1 MKISLRVMCR
11 QDAISVLKKDPV
23 VVDACDLDEIV
34 FEIDSENE
42 IFDRILKLTKNTA
55 GLWLNSIMNFTRSE
69 LSQVEYFQLEC
80 RGSIVNEN
88 DKDYALNSSRLKEVE
103 FIKKSDWAKI
113 KIIDRIAFHKISLKP
128 NKIGCAS
135 EWMAEFVIPK
145 TIGEIFK
152 KAGLK
157 GFSLQPIL
165 NTKNGTNYEDYFQ
178 LYTENI
184 MPPAELNLTTPKLSD
199 YDDDLRQI
207 GCLTYNQLND
217 EKISDFNRTAENWSS
232 NSIPVW
238 IVKRAV
244 LECFKHNK
252 LRGWAFRP
260 VLIKDTGLYNAYII
274 KWKSLF
280 ERISVNPNNS
290 F

>member
-1 MKISLRVMCR
+1 MKICLRVGCPP
-11 QDAISVLKKDPV
+11 DARSVLKKDSV
-23 VVDACDLDEIV
+23 VANACDVDIVSV
-34 FEIDSENE
+34 FEIDSESE
-42 IFDRILKLTKNTA
+42 IFDRILKLTKNTD
-55 GLWLNSIMNFTRSE
+55 GLGFNPIMDFTRSE

-80 RGSIVNEN
+80 RGTIVKEN
-88 DKDYALNSSRLKEVE
+88 DKDYALNSSRLQEVE

-128 NKIGCAS
+128 NTIGCAS
-135 EWMAEFVIPK
+135 DWMPEFVIPK
-145 TIGEIFK
+145 TIGKIFK

-157 GFSLQPIL
+157 GFSLHPIL
-165 NTKNGTNYEDYFQ
+165 NTKNGTNYEDCFQ

-184 MPPAELNLTTPKLSD
+184 MPPAELNLTTPKSSGD
-199 YDDDLRQI
+199 GEPRQI
-207 GCLTYNQLND
+207 GCITYNQLNED
-217 EKISDFNRTAENWSS
+217 KISDFNRTAEDWSG
-232 NSIPVW
+232 NSMPIW

-244 LECFKHNK
+244 LECFKENK

-260 VLIKDTGLYNAYII
+260 VLIKDTDLYNAYII

-280 ERISVNPNNS
+280 ERISVNPNNT